1 MDLLLSLLIYQ
12 RVMTKD
18 KNVCLKNETDQI
30 VFLVGLSYDIWVML
44 SKLEYHREG
53 VCYRNRTVS
62 LLSRFPLR

>member
-1 MDLLLSLLIYQ
+1 MA
-12 RVMTKD
+12 KD